1 MLTTMQTENNEFS
14 DENMVQSIDWRFG
27 VSVNS
32 SHINN
37 NPNTYFQLKFVTKT
51 AKSVQIELNLTQ
63 FNRLLEELELA
74 LSQLN
79 NN

>member
-1 MLTTMQTENNEFS
+1 MKRETNELLS

-51 AKSVQIELNLTQ
+51 QKSVQIELNLTQ
-63 FNRLLEELELA
+63 FNRLLEELESA